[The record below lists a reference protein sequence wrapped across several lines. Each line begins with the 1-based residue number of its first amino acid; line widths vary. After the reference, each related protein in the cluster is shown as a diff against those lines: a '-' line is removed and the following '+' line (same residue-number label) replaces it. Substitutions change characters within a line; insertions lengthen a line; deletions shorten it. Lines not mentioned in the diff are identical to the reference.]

1 MKKLPVLLLLIASFA
16 SGMITAQTRYLQPVF
31 DNVTKDG
38 GVVYGVNA
46 TVLYY
51 SVLGQA
57 VPEALKLDV
66 YRPEGDT
73 ATNRPLVLIF
83 HTGNFLPFYNP
94 SNPTQ
99 GGFNGACGGTRT
111 DSFPVEAAHRLASMG
126 YVVASVDYRLGWN
139 PLAPT
144 DVDRRY
150 GLINAAYRGVQD
162 ARTAI
167 RYFRKTVA
175 EAGNPWGIDPNKIVL
190 WGQGTGGYITLNT
203 AALDNYL
210 KIPTASGGKFVW
222 DHDQNPNTPPIP
234 MIIEPVN
241 GDIYGTSVGQVPN
254 ASAPNGLDTLCYP
267 NHVGYSSDF
276 QLCVNMAGAVGDST
290 WLSPGQPPM
299 ISYHVPTDIYA
310 PYNEGIVNVPGTP
323 LQVVRVVGSYFAQ
336 QKAEAYGNNTLFA
349 DAGVVFDLTAEQ
361 ELAFANS
368 PLLQPGNVDVS
379 DPTPGLYPF
388 LQPGNPPA
396 TTSPWEW
403 TSFQPAAPAT
413 CNNDKAYAIAYVDTV
428 MRFYAPRACFA
439 LGLQECIDAVVGQNE
454 PQAQNIALNA
464 APNPASSEIRLTS
477 EVEHPMLAIQVY
489 DRTGRLVQMHNNV
502 NANNFTIERNGLVSG
517 LYVIKVSFKEGF
529 MTKIVMFD

>member
-1 MKKLPVLLLLIASFA
+1 MKKLTVLLLLIASVAA
-16 SGMITAQTRYLQPVF
+16 SLTAQTRYLQPVF
-31 DNVTKDG
+31 NSGVTKNAN
-38 GVVYGVNA
+38 VIYGVNA

-57 VPEALKLDV
+57 VPQPLVMDIYQPV
-66 YRPEGDT
+66 GDT
-73 ATNRPLVLIF
+73 ETSRPVVLLF
-83 HTGNFLPFYNP
+83 HTGNFLPFFNP

-99 GGFNGACGGTRT
+99 GGFNGACGGTT
-111 DSFPVEAAHRLASMG
+111 VDSSLVELAHRLCSMG

-175 EAGNPWGIDPNKIVL
+175 EGGNPWGIDPEKIVI

-203 AALDNYL
+203 TTLDNYL

-222 DHDQNPNTPPIP
+222 DHDQNPGTPPIP
-234 MIIEPVN
+234 MVIEQVN

-254 ASAPNGLDTLCYP
+254 AAAPGGLDTLCYP

-276 QLCVNMAGAVGDST
+276 ALSVNMAGAVGDST
-290 WLSPGQPPM
+290 WISPGQPPM
-299 ISYHVPTDIYA
+299 ISFHVPTDNFA

-336 QKAEAYGNNTLFA
+336 QKFEANGNNTSFV

-403 TSFQPAAPAT
+403 TAFVPAAPAT
-413 CNNDKAYAIAYVDTV
+413 CNNVKAEAIPYIDTIV
-428 MRFYAPRACFA
+428 RFYAPRACFA
-439 LGLQECIDAVVGQNE
+439 LGLQECIDAVVGAKE
-454 PQAQNIALNA
+454 PLAQNIALNA

-477 EVEHPMLAIQVY
+477 EIEHPMLGIQVF
-489 DRTGRLVQMHNNV
+489 DRTGRLVQMHNNL
-502 NANNFTIERNGLVSG
+502 NTNNFTVLRNNLNPG

-529 MTKIVMFD
+529 MTKIVTFE